1 MHTSKWG
8 IPEAGPSA
16 PASPLQPRALDDPG
30 RAAPSPRRPS
40 LCRPKLTSAPSLRS
54 VVSGPRARGVR
65 SAPFADPVPAD
76 RHREGGAQDK
86 ARDPRSEPAG
96 RRRARSWPRARR
108 RRPPGRPGIR
118 EPGTSSLGRS
128 SPRALRP
135 PPPAP
140 PPPSAAGAGVLVP
153 DWPLCARSI
162 PQPIAGRGGAV
173 PTGQTARGDA
183 IVDKLASERRAG
195 RAAAASEPWDAGGPA
210 TPPAPRP
217 VPIRARLSR
226 SCRREDPVT
235 WKQSGRRR
243 PSSDPSPRRWPLP
256 PAQARRGEGHRGLSF
271 PAAVPILPN
280 FLPLAPSAPKPLH
293 KIRAATTGPGR
304 AYPCAP

>member
-40 LCRPKLTSAPSLRS
+40 LCRPKLTSAPSLPS
-54 VVSGPRARGVR
+54 VVSGPRARGVS

-108 RRPPGRPGIR
+108 RAPPGRPGIR

-153 DWPLCARSI
+153 DWPLSARSI
-162 PQPIAGRGGAV
+162 SQPIAGRCGAV

-195 RAAAASEPWDAGGPA
+195 RGSGGVGA
-210 TPPAPRP
+210 
-217 VPIRARLSR
+217 L
-226 SCRREDPVT
+226 
-235 WKQSGRRR
+235 GRWR
-243 PSSDPSPRRWPLP
+243 PSHPACPS
-256 PAQARRGEGHRGLSF
+256 AR
-271 PAAVPILPN
+271 PDQVAPQPM
-280 FLPLAPSAPKPLH
+280 LPLGGTGHLETKQAPQAVFRP
-293 KIRAATTGPGR
+293 
-304 AYPCAP
+304 